1 MILRTTGSQ
10 GMDSSGDVSWSDLH
24 LWKSILAAMMRRAET
39 ERDDLAGRSQE
50 MLSEGSRGKGE
61 RICEN

>member
-1 MILRTTGSQ
+1 MQPLGRHGE
-10 GMDSSGDVSWSDLH
+10 G
-24 LWKSILAAMMRRAET
+24 AET

-50 MLSEGSRGKGE
+50 MLSEDSRGKGE

>member
-1 MILRTTGSQ
+1 MQPLGHRGE
-10 GMDSSGDVSWSDLH
+10 G
-24 LWKSILAAMMRRAET
+24 AET

-61 RICEN
+61 RICENWHPRLLVTVQRAMAETAGDTG